1 MEAKK
6 AVCMTTAAA
15 VAAGAGMLAGAG
27 SAMAAGNGVIDSIT
41 NAVVDDALMPI
52 YYAILTIIGVVAL
65 IFLVKEIA
73 SAAFSSGGM
82 QKNQHITQ
90 CIVILA
96 ACLIMAFAPNILNWV
111 FDLSQN
117 QGAEASITL
126 PSNTGGTVEV
136 ESGK

>member
-1 MEAKK
+1 MLGA
-6 AVCMTTAAA
+6 ACAATAA
-15 VAAGAGMLAGAG
+15 VAGVLAGAG
-27 SAMAAGNGVIDSIT
+27 CALADNGVINSIT

-117 QGAEASITL
+117 QGAEANITL
-126 PSNTGGTVEV
+126 PTG
-136 ESGK
+136 SGSGE

>member
-1 MEAKK
+1 MLGA
-6 AVCMTTAAA
+6 ACAATAA
-15 VAAGAGMLAGAG
+15 VAGVLAGAG
-27 SAMAAGNGVIDSIT
+27 CALADNGVINSIT

-117 QGAEASITL
+117 QGAEANITL
-126 PSNTGGTVEV
+126 PTG
-136 ESGK
+136 SGGGE

>member
-1 MEAKK
+1 MLS
-6 AVCMTTAAA
+6 AACA
-15 VAAGAGMLAGAG
+15 ATAAGAGVLAGAG
-27 SAMAAGNGVIDSIT
+27 CALADNGVINSIT

-117 QGAEASITL
+117 QGAEANITL
-126 PSNTGGTVEV
+126 PTG
-136 ESGK
+136 SGSGE